1 MRFFMKPSGL
11 AILTLLCML
20 AGTVPLA
27 RGDFLFVIS
36 SGGVIEELDSSGTVI
51 KSDIATVSGAES
63 LAFNANGNLFVG
75 SSSGNI
81 YEVSPSS
88 GKVTTFISGSFGSPV
103 LAFNANGDLF
113 VGASNNTGTIEEL
126 SSQGSVINSSF
137 ATGLGAISA
146 LAFNAAGDLFV
157 TNGSSVPPPIYEVT
171 PSGSVSTFATASSGL
186 GAGLAFNASGE
197 LYYATYEGYI
207 YSVKPNSTTYLAN
220 IPANTA
226 PGDAL
231 AVNSSGDLFVSSGN
245 VDSGGTV
252 TQFVYEVTPSG
263 SVKQFANVPGAAGLA
278 FQPAIAFVPAPSSLT
293 LLSLGLCGLAGYTWR
308 GRRYLSFP

>member
-137 ATGLGAISA
+137 ATGLGAITA
-146 LAFNAAGDLFV
+146 LAFNANGDLFV
-157 TNGSSVPPPIYEVT
+157 ANGDNSNIYEVT
-171 PSGSVSTFATASSGL
+171 AAKTYTTYASASGL
-186 GAGLAFNASGE
+186 GAGLAFNASGD
-197 LYYATYEGYI
+197 LFYATYEGNI
-207 YSVKPNSTTYLAN
+207 YSVTAGSATSFASLNS
-220 IPANTA
+220 NTA
-226 PGDAL
+226 AGDAL
-231 AVNSSGDLFVSSGN
+231 AVNSSGDLFVSSG
-245 VDSGGTV
+245 GGSS
-252 TQFVYEVTPSG
+252 QYVYEVTAKNTFSKFASVSG
-263 SVKQFANVPGAAGLA
+263 PAGLA

>member
-126 SSQGSVINSSF
+126 NSQGSVINSSF
-137 ATGLGAISA
+137 ATGLGAITA
-146 LAFNAAGDLFV
+146 LAFNANGDLFV
-157 TNGSSVPPPIYEVT
+157 ANGDNSKIYEVT
-171 PSGSVSTFATASSGL
+171 AANTYTTFATAPSGL
-186 GAGLAFNASGE
+186 GAGLAFNASGD
-197 LYYATYEGYI
+197 LFYATYEGYI

-278 FQPAIAFVPAPSSLT
+278 FQPAIASAPAPSSLT